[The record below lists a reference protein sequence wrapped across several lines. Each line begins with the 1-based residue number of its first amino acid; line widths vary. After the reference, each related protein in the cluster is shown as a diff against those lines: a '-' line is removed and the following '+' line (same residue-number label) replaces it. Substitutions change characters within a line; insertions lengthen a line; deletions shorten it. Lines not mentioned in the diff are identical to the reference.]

1 MTCNSLLCNKFDLF
15 LAEFHKFNNG
25 SENGE
30 QVSALPAGSPLVNDP
45 LQVHAIDH
53 LDLGEHEQG
62 IEDEIRFSV
71 ASYFG
76 TYGAQAWNRGLREG
90 LSHDQAW

>member
-1 MTCNSLLCNKFDLF
+1 MNEEDATFRECMDYLTDV
-15 LAEFHKFNNG
+15 G
-25 SENGE
+25 
-30 QVSALPAGSPLVNDP
+30 V
-45 LQVHAIDH
+45 
-53 LDLGEHEQG
+53 
-62 IEDEIRFSV
+62 EDEIRFSV